1 MVNEVKDVDFVI
13 VYKLPNEFVI
23 VVARGLL
30 GGTVTVDGC
39 CT

>member
-13 VYKLPNEFVI
+13 EYKLPNEFVI
-23 VVARGLL
+23 VARGLL